1 MSPIS
6 PSAKGRGASQ
16 RVALCAE
23 VDSLRDR
30 ALTALEDGGHRVVA
44 AEGNTDAL
52 VRELEGIGAQALV
65 VACSRA
71 DRVTVEGTLAAAE
84 ALRADCHIM
93 ITDRA
98 GDAEVRRALQLGI
111 GGVVLAAD
119 IDRALA
125 AAVAVVGAG
134 QVCVPDSQR
143 ATARGQVLTT
153 REKQILSL
161 VVMGM
166 TNAEISRKLYLAEST
181 VKSHLSSAFSKLGV
195 GSRNEAVRVILD
207 PDLGRALGIL
217 TIPAERIP
225 SPG

>member
-1 MSPIS
+1 M
-6 PSAKGRGASQ
+6 
-16 RVALCAE
+16 
-23 VDSLRDR
+23 
-30 ALTALEDGGHRVVA
+30 ALEEGGHRVVA
-44 AEGNTDAL
+44 HGSDTGAL
-52 VRELEGIGAQALV
+52 LRDLEGIGAQALV
-65 VACSRA
+65 LAVSRA
-71 DRVTVEGTLAAAE
+71 DRLAVEGAMSAADSLE
-84 ALRADCHIM
+84 ADCRILV
-93 ITDRA
+93 TDRA

-119 IDRALA
+119 VQRALSS
-125 AAVAVVGAG
+125 VVSVVSAG
-134 QVCVPDSQR
+134 QVCVPDSYR
-143 ATARGQVLTT
+143 TTARGQVLTT

-166 TNAEISRKLYLAEST
+166 TNGEISRKLYLAEST

-207 PDLGRALGIL
+207 PELGRALGIL